1 MQIARPL
8 VAEFTGTA
16 FLLIAVVGTGILAHQ
31 LDQGN
36 LAVAVLSVAVATG
49 ATLLALIL
57 SFSHISS
64 HFNPIV
70 TLALA
75 IRGEFKWS
83 WVFPYLLVQV
93 LGACAGVFVSNLMFD
108 LPLATI
114 SDTARHNHGQYL
126 GEFVATFGLLGVIF
140 GAGKGRPD
148 FAPFAVAGYVL
159 GAIYFTSS
167 TCFANP
173 AVTFARMFTDTLTGI
188 TPMDVPGYVAA
199 QVAAMGIALV
209 FFGWLN
215 RDTTVSDGEVRA
227 QLERELQ
234 ISATAPVSK

>member
-1 MQIARPL
+1 VSMQITRPL

-64 HFNPIV
+64 HFNPVV

-75 IRGEFKWS
+75 FRREFKWS
-83 WVFPYLLVQV
+83 WVLPYIAAQV
-93 LGACAGVFVSNLMFD
+93 LGACAGVIISNLMFD
-108 LPLATI
+108 LPFATI
-114 SDTARHNHGQYL
+114 SDTARHNPGQYL
-126 GEFVATFGLLGVIF
+126 GEFIATFGLLGVIF
-140 GAGKGRPD
+140 GSGKGRPD

-173 AVTFARMFTDTLTGI
+173 AVTISRMLTATLTGI
-188 TPMDVPGYVAA
+188 APADVPGYIAA
-199 QVAAMGIALV
+199 QLVSLASALV

-215 RDTTVSDGEVRA
+215 QTDKVKVDDSVRA
-227 QLERELQ
+227 RLERELQ
-234 ISATAPVSK
+234 ESSLT

>member
-1 MQIARPL
+1 VSMQIARPL

-36 LAVAVLSVAVATG
+36 LALAVLSVAVATG

-57 SFSHISS
+57 SLSHISS
-64 HFNPIV
+64 HFNPVV

-75 IRGEFKWS
+75 IRREFKWS
-83 WVFPYLLVQV
+83 WVLPYIAAQI
-93 LGACAGVFVSNLMFD
+93 LGACAGVMLSNLMFD

-114 SDTARHNHGQYL
+114 SDTARHAPGQYL
-126 GEFVATFGLLGVIF
+126 GEFIATFGLLGVIF

-173 AVTFARMFTDTLTGI
+173 AVTISRMFTATLTGI
-188 TPMDVPGYVAA
+188 APADVPGYIAA
-199 QVAAMGIALV
+199 QLVALASALV

-215 RDTTVSDGEVRA
+215 KPVSAADDSDIRA
-227 QLERELQ
+227 RLERELVQ
-234 ISATAPVSK
+234 SSTT